1 MAAENV
7 NISLNIEGD
16 YKKQIQEYSKQIQ
29 HAAKVVQ
36 GLKKSLET
44 LAVIGNQSFNTEQ
57 LTKSL
62 GTLQRVFMGLRNI
75 KSEELQQ
82 AITALSPNKMRV
94 FVGAML
100 SRDRKSVV

>member
-7 NISLNIEGD
+7 SISLNIEGD

-36 GLKKSLET
+36 GLKKSLE
-44 LAVIGNQSFNTEQ
+44 AISAIGNQSFNTEQ

-75 KSEELQQ
+75 KAEELQQ
-82 AITALSPNKMRV
+82 AITALSPDKMRV
-94 FVGAML
+94 FVGAM
-100 SRDRKSVV
+100 